1 MLTVRPT
8 PTNVDA
14 KVTAP
19 LLDDDGPPADARPLA
34 EAGDGTFA
42 RASASALVR
51 LDVDGRIRE
60 ASYAAAAMLGYEPM
74 ALAGRTLIE
83 LAAEGWRDAAE
94 VASARVRYGASESF
108 ELMLRGRSGRLS
120 LIEMAARADID
131 QHGKPRA
138 FVLSWL
144 HRGVGRRSGLEAA
157 EAELRRLADAL
168 LRSREQERREV
179 AMRLH
184 DDLAP
189 TLVMVK
195 YVIEDALQRM
205 RGTEVG
211 DMVGPLT
218 AAAARLRDVIADLRD
233 ISTELHPHLLDD
245 LGLIPTLEWYCRGF
259 EEAHAGITM
268 VRALSAPER
277 NVPADLK
284 VDIFRIVQDALG
296 NVARH
301 SNATAVRLSL
311 VEEDAELRLSVE
323 DNGSGFDP
331 ALASAPGR
339 GSVGLASIRKRID
352 ATHGRM
358 VLDTGPQRG
367 TRIVAAWRLE
377 SGHHAAQDGEASYY
391 PKRPT
396 GT

>member
-1 MLTVRPT
+1 VI
-8 PTNVDA
+8 
-14 KVTAP
+14 AP
-19 LLDDDGPPADARPLA
+19 LLDDDGPSADARPLI
-34 EAGDGTFA
+34 AGDGAFS

-51 LDVDGRIRE
+51 LDAEGRIRE

-74 ALAGRTLIE
+74 ALAGRTLVE
-83 LAAEGWRDAAE
+83 LAAQGWRDAAE
-94 VASARVRYGASESF
+94 VATARVRYGATESF

-120 LIEMAARADID
+120 LIEMTARGDID
-131 QHGKPRA
+131 QRGKARA

-168 LRSREQERREV
+168 LRSREQERRGV
-179 AMRLH
+179 ASRLH

-195 YVIEDALQRM
+195 YVIEDALQRI
-205 RGTEVG
+205 RGSELG
-211 DMVGPLT
+211 DMVSPLT

-259 EEAHAGITM
+259 EEAHPSVTM

-311 VEEDAELRLSVE
+311 VEEDGELRLSVE

-331 ALASAPGR
+331 AQAAGPGR

-352 ATHGRM
+352 ATGGRM

-367 TRIVAAWRLE
+367 TRVAAAWHLE
-377 SGHHAAQDGEASYY
+377 AGHHVAQDGEASYY